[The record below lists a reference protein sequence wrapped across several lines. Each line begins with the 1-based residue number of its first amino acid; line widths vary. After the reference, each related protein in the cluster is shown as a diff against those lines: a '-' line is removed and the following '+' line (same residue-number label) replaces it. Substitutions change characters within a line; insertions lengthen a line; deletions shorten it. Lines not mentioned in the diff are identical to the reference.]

1 MQKRHHTSIIAALFG
16 RLGKNDKKPATGASA
31 LRPYQSVGIYHG
43 TICCAAAKQVE
54 GYRFLAK
61 SSPQLPLADCTMRG
75 TCECRYMKFQDRR
88 GGARRL
94 IEFGLKP
101 MLFAASEKRKAMG
114 RRKKD

>member
-16 RLGKNDKKPATGASA
+16 RLGKNDKKPATGATA
-31 LRPYQSVGIYHG
+31 PRPYQSVGIYHG

-61 SSPQLPLADCTMRG
+61 NSPQLPLSDCTMRG

-88 GGARRL
+88 DGSRRL

-101 MLFAASEKRKAMG
+101 TLFAASEKRKAMG